1 MKILIIE
8 SESYLAQSIANKL
21 GALGHECTNAA
32 SLATAAGLAE
42 EFEAVLL
49 STSWSGA
56 SFYPLIEKFRR
67 SIIILMVAYVDS
79 ETVLNPVKAG
89 ATDYIQKPFMIEELI
104 KKIEHYAQFRS
115 LKDTNDALSALL
127 SEAAASCKIAP
138 ERIAR
143 IKFPL
148 LLRDGDAAA
157 RAAAI
162 FKIANFLK
170 SPIKILNAQSTAL
183 LHEQLKSSAI
193 FYVKDFGTLNG
204 AQRDEI
210 LKKTEKARLIAS
222 SEGVHIKGFADEIS
236 LAESGSDKKILSI
249 EEYVKFAIS
258 TYQQEYF
265 DSDLAAALGIS
276 RKSLWEKRKKYGIA
290 RKK

>member
-32 SLATAAGLAE
+32 SLAAAAGLAE

-115 LKDTNDALSALL
+115 LKSQNEAYEALL
-127 SEAAASCKIAP
+127 KEASLSCEIPHTRLAQ
-138 ERIAR
+138 

-148 LLRDGDAAA
+148 LLRGDAAA
-157 RAAAI
+157 RAAAV
-162 FKIANFLK
+162 FKIALALK
-170 SPIKILNAQSTAL
+170 SRLKILSAQSPEPLERGA
-183 LHEQLKSSAI
+183 EI
-193 FYVKDFGTLNG
+193 FYAPDFDSLSG
-204 AQRDEI
+204 AQKEKFLSKTKSMRIIAGSIGAQKGFSDEI
-210 LKKTEKARLIAS
+210 TLGS
-222 SEGVHIKGFADEIS
+222 SKERSE
-236 LAESGSDKKILSI
+236 ILSI
-249 EEYVKFAIS
+249 EEYVKLTIVAH
-258 TYQQEYF
+258 QDEYF

>member
-32 SLATAAGLAE
+32 SLAAAAGLAE

-115 LKDTNDALSALL
+115 LKSQNEAYEALL
-127 SEAAASCKIAP
+127 KEASLSCEIPTTRLAQ
-138 ERIAR
+138 

-148 LLRDGDAAA
+148 LLRGDAAA

-162 FKIANFLK
+162 FKIALALK
-170 SPIKILNAQSTAL
+170 SRLKILSAQSPEL
-183 LHEQLKSSAI
+183 LERGAEI
-193 FYVKDFGTLNG
+193 FYAPDFDSLSG
-204 AQRDEI
+204 AQKEKFISKTKSMRVIAGSIGAQKGFSDEI
-210 LKKTEKARLIAS
+210 TLGS
-222 SEGVHIKGFADEIS
+222 SKERSE
-236 LAESGSDKKILSI
+236 ILSI
-249 EEYVKFAIS
+249 EEYVKLTIVAH
-258 TYQQEYF
+258 QDEYF

>member
-115 LKDTNDALSALL
+115 LKSQNEAYEALL
-127 SEAAASCKIAP
+127 KEVSLSCEIPHTRLAQ
-138 ERIAR
+138 

-148 LLRDGDAAA
+148 LLRGDAAA
-157 RAAAI
+157 LAAAV
-162 FKIANFLK
+162 FKITLALK
-170 SPIKILNAQSTAL
+170 SRLKILSAQSPEPLERGA
-183 LHEQLKSSAI
+183 EI
-193 FYVKDFGTLNG
+193 FYVPDFDSLSGEQKEKFLSKTKSMRVIAGSIG
-204 AQRDEI
+204 AQKGFSDEI
-210 LKKTEKARLIAS
+210 TLGS
-222 SEGVHIKGFADEIS
+222 SKERSE
-236 LAESGSDKKILSI
+236 ILSI
-249 EEYVKFAIS
+249 EEYVKLTIVAH
-258 TYQQEYF
+258 QDEYF

>member
-32 SLATAAGLAE
+32 SLATAASLAE

-115 LKDTNDALSALL
+115 LKSQNEAYEALL
-127 SEAAASCKIAP
+127 KEISLSCEIPHTRLAQ
-138 ERIAR
+138 

-148 LLRDGDAAA
+148 LLRGDAAA
-157 RAAAI
+157 RAAAV
-162 FKIANFLK
+162 FKIALALK
-170 SPIKILNAQSTAL
+170 SRLKILSAQSPEL
-183 LHEQLKSSAI
+183 LERGAEI
-193 FYVKDFGTLNG
+193 FYAPDFDSLSG
-204 AQRDEI
+204 AQKEKF
-210 LKKTEKARLIAS
+210 LSKTKSMRLIAGS
-222 SEGVHIKGFADEIS
+222 IGAQKGFSDEIT
-236 LAESGSDKKILSI
+236 LGSSKERSEILSI
-249 EEYVKFAIS
+249 EEYVKLTIVAH
-258 TYQQEYF
+258 QDEYF

>member
-32 SLATAAGLAE
+32 SLAAAAALAE

-115 LKDTNDALSALL
+115 LKSQNEAYEALL
-127 SEAAASCKIAP
+127 KETSLSCEIPHTRLAQ
-138 ERIAR
+138 

-148 LLRDGDAAA
+148 LLRGDAAA
-157 RAAAI
+157 RAAAV
-162 FKIANFLK
+162 FKIALALK
-170 SPIKILNAQSTAL
+170 SRLKILSAQSPEL
-183 LHEQLKSSAI
+183 LERGAEI
-193 FYVKDFGTLNG
+193 FYAPDFDSLSG
-204 AQRDEI
+204 AQKEKFISKTKSMRVIVGSIGAQKGFSDEI
-210 LKKTEKARLIAS
+210 TLGS
-222 SEGVHIKGFADEIS
+222 SKERSE
-236 LAESGSDKKILSI
+236 ILSI
-249 EEYVKFAIS
+249 EEYVKLTIVAH
-258 TYQQEYF
+258 QDEYF

>member
-32 SLATAAGLAE
+32 SLAAAAGLTE

-115 LKDTNDALSALL
+115 LKSQNEAYEALL
-127 SEAAASCKIAP
+127 KEISLSFEIPTTRLAQ
-138 ERIAR
+138 

-148 LLRDGDAAA
+148 LLRGDAAA
-157 RAAAI
+157 RAAAV
-162 FKIANFLK
+162 FKIALALK
-170 SPIKILNAQSTAL
+170 S
-183 LHEQLKSSAI
+183 
-193 FYVKDFGTLNG
+193 
-204 AQRDEI
+204 
-210 LKKTEKARLIAS
+210 RL
-222 SEGVHIKGFADEIS
+222 
-236 LAESGSDKKILSI
+236 KILSAQSPELLERGAEI
-249 EEYVKFAIS
+249 FYAPD
-258 TYQQEYF
+258 F
-265 DSDLAAALGIS
+265 DSLSGAQ
-276 RKSLWEKRKKYGIA
+276 KEKFKAKPNPCA
-290 RKK
+290 

>member
-32 SLATAAGLAE
+32 SLAAAAALAE

-115 LKDTNDALSALL
+115 LKSQNEAYEALL
-127 SEAAASCKIAP
+127 KEISLSCEIPHMRLAQ
-138 ERIAR
+138 

-148 LLRDGDAAA
+148 LLRGDAAA
-157 RAAAI
+157 RAAAV
-162 FKIANFLK
+162 FKIALALK
-170 SPIKILNAQSTAL
+170 SRLKILSAQSPEPLERGA
-183 LHEQLKSSAI
+183 EI
-193 FYVKDFGTLNG
+193 FYAPDFDSLSG
-204 AQRDEI
+204 AQKEKF
-210 LKKTEKARLIAS
+210 LSKTKSMRLIAGS
-222 SEGVHIKGFADEIS
+222 IGAQKGFNDEIT
-236 LAESGSDKKILSI
+236 LGSSKERSEILSI
-249 EEYVKFAIS
+249 EEYVKLTIVAH
-258 TYQQEYF
+258 QDEYF

>member
-8 SESYLAQSIANKL
+8 SEIYLAQSIANKL

-32 SLATAAGLAE
+32 SLAAAAALAE

-115 LKDTNDALSALL
+115 LKSQNEAYEALL
-127 SEAAASCKIAP
+127 KEASLSCEIPHTRLAQ
-138 ERIAR
+138 

-148 LLRDGDAAA
+148 LLRGDAAA
-157 RAAAI
+157 RAAAV
-162 FKIANFLK
+162 FKIALALK
-170 SPIKILNAQSTAL
+170 SRLKILSAQSPEPLERGA
-183 LHEQLKSSAI
+183 EI
-193 FYVKDFGTLNG
+193 FYAPDFDSLNG
-204 AQRDEI
+204 AQKEKFISKTKSMRVIVGSIGAQKGFSDEI
-210 LKKTEKARLIAS
+210 TLGS
-222 SEGVHIKGFADEIS
+222 SKERSE
-236 LAESGSDKKILSI
+236 ILSI
-249 EEYVKFAIS
+249 EEYVKLTIVAH
-258 TYQQEYF
+258 QDEYF

>member
-32 SLATAAGLAE
+32 SLAAAAGLTE

-115 LKDTNDALSALL
+115 LKSQNEAYEALL
-127 SEAAASCKIAP
+127 KEISLSCEIPHTRLAQ
-138 ERIAR
+138 

-148 LLRDGDAAA
+148 LLRGDAAA
-157 RAAAI
+157 RAAAV
-162 FKIANFLK
+162 FKIALALK
-170 SPIKILNAQSTAL
+170 SRLKILSAQGPEL
-183 LHEQLKSSAI
+183 LERGAEI
-193 FYVKDFGTLNG
+193 FYAPDFDSLSG
-204 AQRDEI
+204 AQKEKFI
-210 LKKTEKARLIAS
+210 SKTKSMRLIAGS
-222 SEGVHIKGFADEIS
+222 IGAQKGFNDEITLGNS
-236 LAESGSDKKILSI
+236 KERSEILSI
-249 EEYVKFAIS
+249 EEYVKLTIVAH
-258 TYQQEYF
+258 QDEYF

>member
-32 SLATAAGLAE
+32 SLAAAAALAE

-115 LKDTNDALSALL
+115 LKSQNEAYEALL
-127 SEAAASCKIAP
+127 KEASLSCEIPHTRLAQ
-138 ERIAR
+138 

-148 LLRDGDAAA
+148 LLRGDAAA
-157 RAAAI
+157 RAAAV
-162 FKIANFLK
+162 FKIALALK
-170 SPIKILNAQSTAL
+170 SRLKILSAQSPEL
-183 LHEQLKSSAI
+183 LERGAEI
-193 FYVKDFGTLNG
+193 FYAPDFDSLNG
-204 AQRDEI
+204 AQKEKF
-210 LKKTEKARLIAS
+210 LSKTKSMRLIAGS
-222 SEGVHIKGFADEIS
+222 IGAQKGFSDEITLDS
-236 LAESGSDKKILSI
+236 SKERSEILSI
-249 EEYVKFAIS
+249 EEYVKLTIVAH
-258 TYQQEYF
+258 QDEYF

>member
-32 SLATAAGLAE
+32 SLAAAAGLAE

-49 STSWSGA
+49 STSWSGV

-115 LKDTNDALSALL
+115 LKSQNEAYEALL
-127 SEAAASCKIAP
+127 KEASLSCEIPTTRLAQ
-138 ERIAR
+138 

-148 LLRDGDAAA
+148 LLRGDAAA
-157 RAAAI
+157 RAAAV
-162 FKIANFLK
+162 FKIALALK
-170 SPIKILNAQSTAL
+170 SRLKILSAQSPEPLERGA
-183 LHEQLKSSAI
+183 EI
-193 FYVKDFGTLNG
+193 FYAPDFDSLSG
-204 AQRDEI
+204 AQKEKFI
-210 LKKTEKARLIAS
+210 SKTKSMRLIAGS
-222 SEGVHIKGFADEIS
+222 IGAQKGFSDEITLGNS
-236 LAESGSDKKILSI
+236 KERSEILSI
-249 EEYVKFAIS
+249 EEYVKLTIVAH
-258 TYQQEYF
+258 QDEYF

>member
-32 SLATAAGLAE
+32 SLATAAGLTE

-67 SIIILMVAYVDS
+67 SIIILMVAYIDS

-115 LKDTNDALSALL
+115 LKSQNEAYEALL
-127 SEAAASCKIAP
+127 RETSLSCEIPHTRLAQ
-138 ERIAR
+138 

-148 LLRDGDAAA
+148 LLRGDAAV
-157 RAAAI
+157 RAAAV
-162 FKIANFLK
+162 FKIALALK
-170 SPIKILNAQSTAL
+170 SRLKILSAQSPEL
-183 LHEQLKSSAI
+183 LERGAEI
-193 FYVKDFGTLNG
+193 FYAPDFDSLSG
-204 AQRDEI
+204 AQKEKFI
-210 LKKTEKARLIAS
+210 SKTKSMRLIAGS
-222 SEGVHIKGFADEIS
+222 IGAQKGFSDEIT
-236 LAESGSDKKILSI
+236 LGSSKERSEILSI
-249 EEYVKFAIS
+249 EEYVKLTIVAH
-258 TYQQEYF
+258 QDEYF

>member
-32 SLATAAGLAE
+32 SLAAAAGLAE

-79 ETVLNPVKAG
+79 ETLLNPVKAG

-115 LKDTNDALSALL
+115 LKSQNEAYEALL
-127 SEAAASCKIAP
+127 REASLSCEIPHTRLAQ
-138 ERIAR
+138 

-148 LLRDGDAAA
+148 LLRGNAAA
-157 RAAAI
+157 RAAAV
-162 FKIANFLK
+162 FKIALALK
-170 SPIKILNAQSTAL
+170 SRLKILSAQSPEL
-183 LHEQLKSSAI
+183 LERGAEI
-193 FYVKDFGTLNG
+193 FYAPDFDSLSG
-204 AQRDEI
+204 AQKEKFISKTKSMRVIAGSIGAQKGFSDEI
-210 LKKTEKARLIAS
+210 TLGS
-222 SEGVHIKGFADEIS
+222 SKERSE
-236 LAESGSDKKILSI
+236 ILSI
-249 EEYVKFAIS
+249 EEYVKLTIIAH
-258 TYQQEYF
+258 QDEYF

>member
-115 LKDTNDALSALL
+115 LKSQNEAYEALL
-127 SEAAASCKIAP
+127 KEASLSCEIPTTRLAQ
-138 ERIAR
+138 

-148 LLRDGDAAA
+148 LLRGDAAA

-162 FKIANFLK
+162 FKIALALK
-170 SPIKILNAQSTAL
+170 SRLKILSAQSPEPLERGA
-183 LHEQLKSSAI
+183 EI
-193 FYVKDFGTLNG
+193 FYAPDFDSLSG
-204 AQRDEI
+204 AQKEKFLSKTKSMRVIAGSIGAQKGFSDEI
-210 LKKTEKARLIAS
+210 TLGS
-222 SEGVHIKGFADEIS
+222 SKERSE
-236 LAESGSDKKILSI
+236 ILSI
-249 EEYVKFAIS
+249 EEYVKLTIVAH
-258 TYQQEYF
+258 QDEYF

>member
-32 SLATAAGLAE
+32 SLAAAAALAE

-115 LKDTNDALSALL
+115 LKSQNEAYEALL
-127 SEAAASCKIAP
+127 REASLSCEIPHTRLAQ
-138 ERIAR
+138 

-148 LLRDGDAAA
+148 LLRGDAAA
-157 RAAAI
+157 RAAAV
-162 FKIANFLK
+162 FKIALALK
-170 SPIKILNAQSTAL
+170 SRLKILSAQSPEL
-183 LHEQLKSSAI
+183 LERGAEI
-193 FYVKDFGTLNG
+193 FYAPDFDSLSG
-204 AQRDEI
+204 AQKEKFLSKTKSMRIIAGSIGAQKGFSDEI
-210 LKKTEKARLIAS
+210 ALGS
-222 SEGVHIKGFADEIS
+222 SKERSE
-236 LAESGSDKKILSI
+236 ILSI
-249 EEYVKFAIS
+249 EEYVKLTIVAH
-258 TYQQEYF
+258 QDEYF

>member
-32 SLATAAGLAE
+32 SLAAAAGLAE

-49 STSWSGA
+49 STSWSGV

-67 SIIILMVAYVDS
+67 SIIILMVAYVDN

-115 LKDTNDALSALL
+115 LKSQNEAYEALL
-127 SEAAASCKIAP
+127 KEASLSCEIPTTRLAQ
-138 ERIAR
+138 

-148 LLRDGDAAA
+148 LLRGDAAA
-157 RAAAI
+157 RAAAV
-162 FKIANFLK
+162 FKIALALK
-170 SPIKILNAQSTAL
+170 SRLKILSAQSPEL
-183 LHEQLKSSAI
+183 LERGAEI
-193 FYVKDFGTLNG
+193 FYAPDFDSLSG
-204 AQRDEI
+204 AQKEKFI
-210 LKKTEKARLIAS
+210 SKTKSMRLIAGS
-222 SEGVHIKGFADEIS
+222 IGAQKGFSDEITLGNS
-236 LAESGSDKKILSI
+236 KERSEILSI
-249 EEYVKFAIS
+249 EEYVKLTIVAH
-258 TYQQEYF
+258 QDEYF

>member
-21 GALGHECTNAA
+21 GALGHECTNVA
-32 SLATAAGLAE
+32 SLAAAASIAE

-115 LKDTNDALSALL
+115 LKSQNEAYEALL
-127 SEAAASCKIAP
+127 KEISLSCEIPHTRLAQ
-138 ERIAR
+138 

-148 LLRDGDAAA
+148 LLRGDAAA
-157 RAAAI
+157 RAAAV
-162 FKIANFLK
+162 FKIALTLK
-170 SPIKILNAQSTAL
+170 SRLKILSAQSPEL
-183 LHEQLKSSAI
+183 LERGAEI
-193 FYVKDFGTLNG
+193 FYAPDLDSLSG
-204 AQRDEI
+204 AQKEKFISKTKSMRVIAGSIGAQKGFSDEI
-210 LKKTEKARLIAS
+210 TLGS
-222 SEGVHIKGFADEIS
+222 SKERSE
-236 LAESGSDKKILSI
+236 ILSI
-249 EEYVKFAIS
+249 EEYVKLTIVAH
-258 TYQQEYF
+258 QDEYF

>member
-32 SLATAAGLAE
+32 SLAAAAALAE

-115 LKDTNDALSALL
+115 LKSQNEAYEALL
-127 SEAAASCKIAP
+127 KEISLSCEIPHTRLAQ
-138 ERIAR
+138 

-148 LLRDGDAAA
+148 LLRGDAAA
-157 RAAAI
+157 RAAAV
-162 FKIANFLK
+162 FKIALALK
-170 SPIKILNAQSTAL
+170 SRLKILSAQSPEL
-183 LHEQLKSSAI
+183 LERGAEI
-193 FYVKDFGTLNG
+193 FYAPDFDSLSG
-204 AQRDEI
+204 AQKEKF
-210 LKKTEKARLIAS
+210 LSKTKSMRLIAGS
-222 SEGVHIKGFADEIS
+222 IGAQKGFSDEIT
-236 LAESGSDKKILSI
+236 LGSSKERSEILSI
-249 EEYVKFAIS
+249 EEYVKLTIVAH
-258 TYQQEYF
+258 QDEYF

>member
-32 SLATAAGLAE
+32 SLAAAAALTE

-79 ETVLNPVKAG
+79 ETVLNPIKAG

-115 LKDTNDALSALL
+115 LKSQNEAYEALL
-127 SEAAASCKIAP
+127 KEVSLSCEIPHTRLAQ
-138 ERIAR
+138 

-148 LLRDGDAAA
+148 LLRGDAAA
-157 RAAAI
+157 RAAAV
-162 FKIANFLK
+162 FKIALALK
-170 SPIKILNAQSTAL
+170 SRLKILSAQSPEPLERGA
-183 LHEQLKSSAI
+183 EI
-193 FYVKDFGTLNG
+193 FYAPDFDSLSG
-204 AQRDEI
+204 AQKEKFLSKTKSMRIIAGSIGAQKGFNDEI
-210 LKKTEKARLIAS
+210 TLGS
-222 SEGVHIKGFADEIS
+222 SKERSE
-236 LAESGSDKKILSI
+236 ILSI
-249 EEYVKFAIS
+249 EEYVKLTIVAH
-258 TYQQEYF
+258 QDEYF

>member
-32 SLATAAGLAE
+32 SLAAAAALAE

-56 SFYPLIEKFRR
+56 SFYPLIEKFRH

-115 LKDTNDALSALL
+115 LKSQNEAYEALL
-127 SEAAASCKIAP
+127 KEASLSCEIPTTRLAQ
-138 ERIAR
+138 

-148 LLRDGDAAA
+148 LLRGDAAA
-157 RAAAI
+157 RAAAV
-162 FKIANFLK
+162 FKIALTLK
-170 SPIKILNAQSTAL
+170 SRLKILSAQSPEPLERGA
-183 LHEQLKSSAI
+183 EI
-193 FYVKDFGTLNG
+193 FYAPDFDSLSG
-204 AQRDEI
+204 AQKEKFISKTKSMRVIAGSIGAQKGFSDEI
-210 LKKTEKARLIAS
+210 TLGSNKER
-222 SEGVHIKGFADEIS
+222 SE
-236 LAESGSDKKILSI
+236 ILSI
-249 EEYVKFAIS
+249 EEYVKLTIVAH
-258 TYQQEYF
+258 QDEYF

>member
-32 SLATAAGLAE
+32 SLTAAAALAE

-115 LKDTNDALSALL
+115 LKSQNEAYEALL
-127 SEAAASCKIAP
+127 KEASLSCEIPHTRLAQ
-138 ERIAR
+138 

-148 LLRDGDAAA
+148 LLRGDAAA
-157 RAAAI
+157 RAAAV
-162 FKIANFLK
+162 FKIALALK
-170 SPIKILNAQSTAL
+170 SRLKILSAQSPEPLERGA
-183 LHEQLKSSAI
+183 EI
-193 FYVKDFGTLNG
+193 FYAPDFDSLSG
-204 AQRDEI
+204 AQKEKFLSKTKSMRIIAGSIGAQKGFSDEI
-210 LKKTEKARLIAS
+210 TLGS
-222 SEGVHIKGFADEIS
+222 SKERSE
-236 LAESGSDKKILSI
+236 ILSI
-249 EEYVKFAIS
+249 EEYVKLTIVAH
-258 TYQQEYF
+258 QDEYF

>member
-32 SLATAAGLAE
+32 SLAAAAGLAE

-115 LKDTNDALSALL
+115 LKSQNEAYEALL
-127 SEAAASCKIAP
+127 KEASLSCEIPHTRLAQ
-138 ERIAR
+138 

-148 LLRDGDAAA
+148 LLRGDAAA
-157 RAAAI
+157 RAAAV
-162 FKIANFLK
+162 FKIALALK
-170 SPIKILNAQSTAL
+170 SRLKILSAQGPEL
-183 LHEQLKSSAI
+183 LERGAEI
-193 FYVKDFGTLNG
+193 FYAPDFDSLSG
-204 AQRDEI
+204 AQKEKFI
-210 LKKTEKARLIAS
+210 SKTKSMRLIAGS
-222 SEGVHIKGFADEIS
+222 IGAQKGFNDEIT
-236 LAESGSDKKILSI
+236 LGSSKERSEILSI
-249 EEYVKFAIS
+249 EEYVKLTIVAH
-258 TYQQEYF
+258 QDEYF

>member
-32 SLATAAGLAE
+32 SLAASAGLAE

-115 LKDTNDALSALL
+115 LKSQNEAYEALL
-127 SEAAASCKIAP
+127 KEASLSCEIPHTRLAQ
-138 ERIAR
+138 

-148 LLRDGDAAA
+148 LLRGDAAV
-157 RAAAI
+157 RAAAV
-162 FKIANFLK
+162 FKIALALK
-170 SPIKILNAQSTAL
+170 SRLKILSAQSPEL
-183 LHEQLKSSAI
+183 LERGAEI
-193 FYVKDFGTLNG
+193 FYVPDFDSLSG
-204 AQRDEI
+204 AQKEKFISKTKSMRVIAGSIGAQKGFSDEI
-210 LKKTEKARLIAS
+210 TLGNSKER
-222 SEGVHIKGFADEIS
+222 SE
-236 LAESGSDKKILSI
+236 ILSI
-249 EEYVKFAIS
+249 EEYVKLTIVAH
-258 TYQQEYF
+258 QDEYF

>member
-49 STSWSGA
+49 STSWSGT

-115 LKDTNDALSALL
+115 LKSQNEAYEALL
-127 SEAAASCKIAP
+127 KEISLSCEIP
-138 ERIAR
+138 PAR
-143 IKFPL
+143 LAQIKFPL
-148 LLRDGDAAA
+148 LLRGDAAA
-157 RAAAI
+157 RAAAV
-162 FKIANFLK
+162 FKIALALK
-170 SPIKILNAQSTAL
+170 SRLKILSAQGPEL
-183 LHEQLKSSAI
+183 LERGAEI
-193 FYVKDFGTLNG
+193 FYAPDFDSLSG
-204 AQRDEI
+204 AQKEKFLSETKSMRIIAGSIGAQKGFSDEI
-210 LKKTEKARLIAS
+210 TLGS
-222 SEGVHIKGFADEIS
+222 SKERSE
-236 LAESGSDKKILSI
+236 ILSI
-249 EEYVKFAIS
+249 EEYVKLTIVAH
-258 TYQQEYF
+258 QDEYF

>member
-32 SLATAAGLAE
+32 SLAAAAGLTE

-115 LKDTNDALSALL
+115 LKSQNEAYEALL
-127 SEAAASCKIAP
+127 KEISLSCEIPHTRLAQ
-138 ERIAR
+138 

-148 LLRDGDAAA
+148 LLRGNAAA
-157 RAAAI
+157 RAAAV
-162 FKIANFLK
+162 FKIALALK
-170 SPIKILNAQSTAL
+170 SRLKILSAQSPEL
-183 LHEQLKSSAI
+183 LERGAEI
-193 FYVKDFGTLNG
+193 FYAPDFDSLSG
-204 AQRDEI
+204 AQKEKF
-210 LKKTEKARLIAS
+210 LSKTKSMRLIAGS
-222 SEGVHIKGFADEIS
+222 IGAQKGFSDEIT
-236 LAESGSDKKILSI
+236 LGSSKERSEILSI
-249 EEYVKFAIS
+249 EEYVKLTIVAH
-258 TYQQEYF
+258 QDEYF
-265 DSDLAAALGIS
+265 DSDLAAVLGIS

>member
-32 SLATAAGLAE
+32 SLAAAAALAE

-49 STSWSGA
+49 STSWSGT

-115 LKDTNDALSALL
+115 LKSQNEAYEALL
-127 SEAAASCKIAP
+127 KEISLSCEIP
-138 ERIAR
+138 PAR
-143 IKFPL
+143 LAQIKFPL
-148 LLRDGDAAA
+148 LLRGDAAA
-157 RAAAI
+157 RAAAV
-162 FKIANFLK
+162 FKIALALK
-170 SPIKILNAQSTAL
+170 SRLKILSAQGPEL
-183 LHEQLKSSAI
+183 LERGAEI
-193 FYVKDFGTLNG
+193 FYAPDFDSLSG
-204 AQRDEI
+204 AQKEKF
-210 LKKTEKARLIAS
+210 LSKTKSMRLIAGS
-222 SEGVHIKGFADEIS
+222 IGAQKGFSDEIT
-236 LAESGSDKKILSI
+236 LGSSKERSEILSI
-249 EEYVKFAIS
+249 EEYVKLTIVAH
-258 TYQQEYF
+258 QDEYF

>member
-32 SLATAAGLAE
+32 SLAAAASIAE

-115 LKDTNDALSALL
+115 LKSQNEAYEALL
-127 SEAAASCKIAP
+127 KEISLSCEIPHTRLAQ
-138 ERIAR
+138 

-148 LLRDGDAAA
+148 LLRGDAAA
-157 RAAAI
+157 RAAAV
-162 FKIANFLK
+162 FKIALALK
-170 SPIKILNAQSTAL
+170 SRLKILSAQSPEL
-183 LHEQLKSSAI
+183 LERGAEI
-193 FYVKDFGTLNG
+193 FYAPDFDSLSGVQKEKFLSKTKSMRVIAGSIG
-204 AQRDEI
+204 AQKGFSDEI
-210 LKKTEKARLIAS
+210 TLGS
-222 SEGVHIKGFADEIS
+222 SKERSE
-236 LAESGSDKKILSI
+236 ILSI
-249 EEYVKFAIS
+249 EEYVKLTIVAH
-258 TYQQEYF
+258 QDEYF

>member
-32 SLATAAGLAE
+32 SLAAAAALAE

-115 LKDTNDALSALL
+115 LKSQNEAYEALL
-127 SEAAASCKIAP
+127 KEASLSCEIPHTRLAQ
-138 ERIAR
+138 

-148 LLRDGDAAA
+148 LLRGDAAA
-157 RAAAI
+157 RAAAV
-162 FKIANFLK
+162 FKIALALK
-170 SPIKILNAQSTAL
+170 SRLKILSAQSPGL
-183 LHEQLKSSAI
+183 LERGAEI
-193 FYVKDFGTLNG
+193 FYVPDFDSLSG
-204 AQRDEI
+204 AQKEKFLSKTKSMRIIAGSIGAQKGFNDEI
-210 LKKTEKARLIAS
+210 TLGS
-222 SEGVHIKGFADEIS
+222 SKERSE
-236 LAESGSDKKILSI
+236 ILSI
-249 EEYVKFAIS
+249 EEYVKLTIVAH
-258 TYQQEYF
+258 QDEYF

>member
-32 SLATAAGLAE
+32 SLAAAAGIAE

-115 LKDTNDALSALL
+115 LKSQNEAYEALL
-127 SEAAASCKIAP
+127 KEISLSCEIQPAYL
-138 ERIAR
+138 AQ

-148 LLRDGDAAA
+148 LLRGDAAV
-157 RAAAI
+157 RAAAV
-162 FKIANFLK
+162 FKIALALK
-170 SPIKILNAQSTAL
+170 SRLKILSAQSPEPLERGA
-183 LHEQLKSSAI
+183 EI
-193 FYVKDFGTLNG
+193 FYAPDFDSLSG
-204 AQRDEI
+204 AQKEKF
-210 LKKTEKARLIAS
+210 LSKTKSMRLIAGS
-222 SEGVHIKGFADEIS
+222 IGAQKGFSDEIT
-236 LAESGSDKKILSI
+236 LGSSKERSEILSI
-249 EEYVKFAIS
+249 EEYVKLTIVAH
-258 TYQQEYF
+258 QDEYF

>member
-32 SLATAAGLAE
+32 SLAAAAGLTE

-148 LLRDGDAAA
+148 LLRGDAAA
-157 RAAAI
+157 RAAAV
-162 FKIANFLK
+162 FKIALALK
-170 SPIKILNAQSTAL
+170 SRLKILSAQSPEPLERGA
-183 LHEQLKSSAI
+183 EI
-193 FYVKDFGTLNG
+193 FYAPDFDSLSG
-204 AQRDEI
+204 AQKEKFISKTKSMRVIAGSIGAQKGFSDEI
-210 LKKTEKARLIAS
+210 TLGS
-222 SEGVHIKGFADEIS
+222 SKERSE
-236 LAESGSDKKILSI
+236 ILSI
-249 EEYVKFAIS
+249 EEYVKLTIVAH
-258 TYQQEYF
+258 QDEYF

>member
-32 SLATAAGLAE
+32 SLAAAAGLTE

-89 ATDYIQKPFMIEELI
+89 ATDYIQKPFTIEELI

-115 LKDTNDALSALL
+115 LKSQNEAYEALL
-127 SEAAASCKIAP
+127 KEISLSCEIPHTRLAQ
-138 ERIAR
+138 

-148 LLRDGDAAA
+148 LLRGDAAA
-157 RAAAI
+157 RAAAV
-162 FKIANFLK
+162 FKIALALK
-170 SPIKILNAQSTAL
+170 SRLKILSAQSPEPLERGA
-183 LHEQLKSSAI
+183 EI
-193 FYVKDFGTLNG
+193 FYAPDFDSLSG
-204 AQRDEI
+204 AQKEKFI
-210 LKKTEKARLIAS
+210 SKTKSMRLIAGS
-222 SEGVHIKGFADEIS
+222 IGAQKGFSDEIT
-236 LAESGSDKKILSI
+236 LGSSKERSEILSI
-249 EEYVKFAIS
+249 EEYVKLTIVAH
-258 TYQQEYF
+258 QDEYF

>member
-32 SLATAAGLAE
+32 SLAAAAGLAE

-115 LKDTNDALSALL
+115 LKSQNEAYEALL
-127 SEAAASCKIAP
+127 KEISLSCEIPHTRLAQ
-138 ERIAR
+138 

-148 LLRDGDAAA
+148 LLRGDAAA
-157 RAAAI
+157 RAAAV
-162 FKIANFLK
+162 FKIALALK
-170 SPIKILNAQSTAL
+170 SRLKILSAQSPEL
-183 LHEQLKSSAI
+183 LERGAEI
-193 FYVKDFGTLNG
+193 FYAPDFDSLSG
-204 AQRDEI
+204 AQKEKF
-210 LKKTEKARLIAS
+210 LSKTKSMRLIAGS
-222 SEGVHIKGFADEIS
+222 IGAQKGFSDEIT
-236 LAESGSDKKILSI
+236 LGSSKERSEILSI
-249 EEYVKFAIS
+249 EEYVKLTIVAH
-258 TYQQEYF
+258 QDEYF

>member
-115 LKDTNDALSALL
+115 LKSQNEAYEALL
-127 SEAAASCKIAP
+127 KEASLSCEIPHTRLAQ
-138 ERIAR
+138 

-148 LLRDGDAAA
+148 LLRGDAAA
-157 RAAAI
+157 RAAAV
-162 FKIANFLK
+162 FKIALALK
-170 SPIKILNAQSTAL
+170 SRLKILSAQSPEPLERGA
-183 LHEQLKSSAI
+183 EI
-193 FYVKDFGTLNG
+193 FYAPDFDSLSG
-204 AQRDEI
+204 AQKEKFLSKTKSMRIIAGSIGAQKGFNDEI
-210 LKKTEKARLIAS
+210 TLGS
-222 SEGVHIKGFADEIS
+222 SKERSE
-236 LAESGSDKKILSI
+236 ILSI
-249 EEYVKFAIS
+249 EEYVKLTIVAH
-258 TYQQEYF
+258 QDEYF

>member
-32 SLATAAGLAE
+32 SLAAAAALVE

-115 LKDTNDALSALL
+115 LKSQNEAYEALL
-127 SEAAASCKIAP
+127 KEISLSCEIPITRLAQ
-138 ERIAR
+138 

-148 LLRDGDAAA
+148 LLRGDAAA
-157 RAAAI
+157 RAAAV
-162 FKIANFLK
+162 FKIALALK
-170 SPIKILNAQSTAL
+170 SRLKILSAQSPEL
-183 LHEQLKSSAI
+183 LERGAEI
-193 FYVKDFGTLNG
+193 FYAPDFDSLSG
-204 AQRDEI
+204 AQKEKFLSKTKSMRVIAGSIGAQKGFNDEI
-210 LKKTEKARLIAS
+210 TLGS
-222 SEGVHIKGFADEIS
+222 SKERSE
-236 LAESGSDKKILSI
+236 ILSI
-249 EEYVKFAIS
+249 EEYVKLTIVAH
-258 TYQQEYF
+258 QDEYF

>member
-32 SLATAAGLAE
+32 SLAAAASIAE

-115 LKDTNDALSALL
+115 LKSQNEAYEALL
-127 SEAAASCKIAP
+127 KEVSLSCEIPHTRLAQ
-138 ERIAR
+138 

-148 LLRDGDAAA
+148 LLRGDAAA
-157 RAAAI
+157 RAAAV
-162 FKIANFLK
+162 FKIALTLK
-170 SPIKILNAQSTAL
+170 SRLKILSAQSPEL
-183 LHEQLKSSAI
+183 LERGAEI
-193 FYVKDFGTLNG
+193 FYAPDLDSLSG
-204 AQRDEI
+204 AQKEKFISKTKSMRVIAGSIGAQKGFSDEI
-210 LKKTEKARLIAS
+210 TLGS
-222 SEGVHIKGFADEIS
+222 SKERSE
-236 LAESGSDKKILSI
+236 ILSI
-249 EEYVKFAIS
+249 EEYVKLTIVAH
-258 TYQQEYF
+258 QDEYF

>member
-32 SLATAAGLAE
+32 SLAAAAGLTE

-115 LKDTNDALSALL
+115 LKSQNEAYEALL
-127 SEAAASCKIAP
+127 KEVSLSCEIPPTRLAQ
-138 ERIAR
+138 

-148 LLRDGDAAA
+148 LLRGDAAA
-157 RAAAI
+157 RAAAV
-162 FKIANFLK
+162 FKIALALK
-170 SPIKILNAQSTAL
+170 SRLKILSAQSPEL
-183 LHEQLKSSAI
+183 LERGAEI
-193 FYVKDFGTLNG
+193 FYAPDFDSLSG
-204 AQRDEI
+204 AQKEKF
-210 LKKTEKARLIAS
+210 LSKTKSMRLIAGS
-222 SEGVHIKGFADEIS
+222 IGAQKGFSDEIT
-236 LAESGSDKKILSI
+236 LGSSKERSEILSI
-249 EEYVKFAIS
+249 EEYVKLTIVAH
-258 TYQQEYF
+258 QDEYF

>member
-32 SLATAAGLAE
+32 SLAAAAGLTE

-56 SFYPLIEKFRR
+56 SFYSLIEKFRR

-115 LKDTNDALSALL
+115 LKSQNEAYEALL
-127 SEAAASCKIAP
+127 KEASLSCEIPHTRLAQ
-138 ERIAR
+138 

-148 LLRDGDAAA
+148 LLRGDAAA
-157 RAAAI
+157 RAAAV
-162 FKIANFLK
+162 FKITLALK
-170 SPIKILNAQSTAL
+170 SHLKILSAQSPEL
-183 LHEQLKSSAI
+183 LERGAEI
-193 FYVKDFGTLNG
+193 FYVPDFDSLSGTQKEKFLSKTKSMRIIAGSIG
-204 AQRDEI
+204 AQKGFSDEI
-210 LKKTEKARLIAS
+210 ALGS
-222 SEGVHIKGFADEIS
+222 SKERSE
-236 LAESGSDKKILSI
+236 ILSI
-249 EEYVKFAIS
+249 EEYVKLTIVAH
-258 TYQQEYF
+258 QDEYF

>member
-32 SLATAAGLAE
+32 SLAAAAGLAE

-49 STSWSGA
+49 STSWSGT

-115 LKDTNDALSALL
+115 LKSQNEAYEALL
-127 SEAAASCKIAP
+127 KEASLSCEIP
-138 ERIAR
+138 PAR
-143 IKFPL
+143 LVQIKFPL
-148 LLRDGDAAA
+148 LLRGDATA
-157 RAAAI
+157 RAAAV
-162 FKIANFLK
+162 FKIALALK
-170 SPIKILNAQSTAL
+170 SRLKILSAQSPEPLEHGA
-183 LHEQLKSSAI
+183 EI
-193 FYVKDFGTLNG
+193 FYAPDFDSLSG
-204 AQRDEI
+204 AQKEKFISKTKSMRVIAGSIGAQKGFSDEI
-210 LKKTEKARLIAS
+210 TLGYSKER
-222 SEGVHIKGFADEIS
+222 SE
-236 LAESGSDKKILSI
+236 ILSI
-249 EEYVKFAIS
+249 EEYVKLTIVAH
-258 TYQQEYF
+258 QDEYF

>member
-115 LKDTNDALSALL
+115 LKSQNEAYEALL
-127 SEAAASCKIAP
+127 KEASLSCEIPHTRLAQ
-138 ERIAR
+138 

-148 LLRDGDAAA
+148 LLRGDAAA
-157 RAAAI
+157 RAAAV
-162 FKIANFLK
+162 FKITLALK
-170 SPIKILNAQSTAL
+170 SHLKILSAQSPEL
-183 LHEQLKSSAI
+183 LERGAEI
-193 FYVKDFGTLNG
+193 FYAPDFDSLSG
-204 AQRDEI
+204 AQKEKFLSKTKSMRIIAGSIGAQKGFSDEI
-210 LKKTEKARLIAS
+210 ALGS
-222 SEGVHIKGFADEIS
+222 SKERSE
-236 LAESGSDKKILSI
+236 ILSI
-249 EEYVKFAIS
+249 EEYVKLTIVAH
-258 TYQQEYF
+258 QDEYF